1 MRALFVCIGFIQA
14 FFSDFIVWISF
25 ISNNRTNSTPSK
37 AQKLLSGLHLLHIN
51 DKNTS
56 SPYVSI
62 SGTRI
67 KHNNMNKTFF
77 LKHYILP
84 TAFFSLVIN
93 LFLLAPSLYMFQLF
107 DRVIGTRSKEAL
119 WLMSLLLLV
128 ALIVMGII
136 EIVRSRIL
144 VNANNAMD
152 LMLAPYLLNKMVEG
166 ATSPEGNPNTY
177 ALKDLQTVRT
187 FLTGQGIIQ
196 LLDAVWLPIY
206 MVLLYFM
213 HPMMLNVLIIGTIL
227 MVALSIA
234 SEVLTKAPLAESN
247 SANRLATRFVD
258 SSMLNAEVVNA
269 MGMQANLTKR
279 WASLNDRVIILQTH
293 ASKWSGR
300 ISGMTKV
307 VRQVV
312 QSMSMAVGTYIMLG
326 DTTFTMGYIMAG
338 GIIFGKALGPLEYVI
353 SGWRSLLETR
363 AAYARLDAF
372 IKSGSQEQRYQLE
385 LPPPTGQISLEH
397 VTFGVR
403 STGKVLIRDVSFNL
417 AAGDSL
423 GIVGPSASGKSTLAR
438 LIVGAWKP
446 QQGVIRIDG
455 ADLANWPSERLG
467 QYIGYLPQDIE
478 LFAGSIADNIARL
491 DDPDPDKV
499 IEAAKISG
507 LHEMILQMPNGYDTQ
522 IGEGGTVLSGG
533 QRQRIG
539 FARAVYGNPKIL
551 ILDEPNASLDTAGEL
566 ALVNAMAHLKQAGT
580 TTIFITHNPHF
591 INNVT
596 KLLVMQNGALAAFGP
611 KEWVM
616 AQLNKSTQQAQVS
629 A

>member
-1 MRALFVCIGFIQA
+1 MSMDKSFFI
-14 FFSDFIVWISF
+14 
-25 ISNNRTNSTPSK
+25 
-37 AQKLLSGLHLLHIN
+37 
-51 DKNTS
+51 KN
-56 SPYVSI
+56 
-62 SGTRI
+62 
-67 KHNNMNKTFF
+67 
-77 LKHYILP
+77 YILP

-93 LFLLAPSLYMFQLF
+93 LFLLAPSLFMFQLF

-119 WLMSLLLLV
+119 WLMSLLLLL
-128 ALIVMGII
+128 ALLVMGII

-152 LMLAPYLLNKMVEG
+152 LMLAPYLLNKMVAG
-166 ATSPEGNPNTY
+166 ATSPEGNPNTH
-177 ALKDLQTVRT
+177 ALRDLQTVRT

-196 LLDAVWLPIY
+196 LLDAPWLPIY

-213 HPMMLNVLIIGTIL
+213 HPMMLNVLLLGTGL

-258 SSMLNAEVVNA
+258 SAMLNAEVINA
-269 MGMQANLTKR
+269 MGMHANLTKR

-300 ISGMTKV
+300 ISGMTKF
-307 VRQVV
+307 VRQVI
-312 QSMSMAVGTYIMLG
+312 QAMSMAVGTYIMLG
-326 DTTFTMGYIMAG
+326 DTTFSMGMIMAG

-353 SGWRSLLETR
+353 SGWRSILETR
-363 AAYARLDAF
+363 AAYSRLDAF
-372 IKSGSQEQRYQLE
+372 IRDADREQPYILE
-385 LPPPTGQISLEH
+385 LPTPTGQISLEH
-397 VTFGVR
+397 VTFGIR
-403 STGKVLIRDVSFNL
+403 ATSKILIRDVSFSLN
-417 AAGDSL
+417 AGDSL

-446 QQGVIRIDG
+446 QQGSIRIDG
-455 ADLANWPSERLG
+455 ADLASWPSERLG
-467 QYIGYLPQDIE
+467 RHIGYLPQDIE

-491 DDPDPDKV
+491 DDPDSEMV
-499 IEAAKISG
+499 IEAAKIAG
-507 LHEMILQMPNGYDTQ
+507 LHELILQMPNGYDTQ

-539 FARAVYGNPKIL
+539 FARALYGNPKIL
-551 ILDEPNASLDTAGEL
+551 ILDEPNASLDTAGEQ
-566 ALVNAMAHLKQAGT
+566 ALVNAMAHLKREGT

-591 INNVT
+591 INNVS

-611 KEWVM
+611 KDWVM
-616 AQLNKSTQQAQVS
+616 AQLNKATQQAQVS

>member
-1 MRALFVCIGFIQA
+1 
-14 FFSDFIVWISF
+14 
-25 ISNNRTNSTPSK
+25 
-37 AQKLLSGLHLLHIN
+37 
-51 DKNTS
+51 
-56 SPYVSI
+56 
-62 SGTRI
+62 
-67 KHNNMNKTFF
+67 MNKLFF
-77 LKHYILP
+77 FKHYILP
-84 TAFFSLVIN
+84 TAFFSFIIN
-93 LFLLAPSLYMFQLF
+93 MFLLAPSLFMFQMF

-119 WLMSLLLLV
+119 WLLSLLLLV
-128 ALIVMGII
+128 ALVVMAII
-136 EIVRSRIL
+136 EVVRSRIL

-152 LMLAPYLLNKMVEG
+152 LMLAPYLLKKMVEG

-196 LLDAVWLPIY
+196 LLDAPWLPIY
-206 MVLLYFM
+206 MILLYFM
-213 HPMMLNVLIIGTIL
+213 HPMMLLVLVIGTVL
-227 MVALSIA
+227 MVSLSIA
-234 SEVLTKAPLAESN
+234 SEVLTKNPLAESN

-258 SSMLNAEVVNA
+258 SAMLNAEVVNA

-279 WASLNDRVIILQTH
+279 WASLNDRVIILQTK

-300 ISGMTKV
+300 ISGMTKF
-307 VRQVV
+307 VRQIV

-326 DTTFTMGYIMAG
+326 DATFSMGMIMAG

-353 SGWRSLLETR
+353 SGWRSILETR

-372 IKSGSQEQRYQLE
+372 IKGANQAQPYLLE
-385 LPPPTGQISLEH
+385 LPPPTGQIAMEH
-397 VTFGVR
+397 VTFGIR
-403 STGKVLIRDVSFNL
+403 ATGKILIRDVSFSL
-417 AAGDSL
+417 VAGDSL

-438 LIVGAWKP
+438 LLVGAWKP

-455 ADLANWPSERLG
+455 ADLASWPSERLG
-467 QYIGYLPQDIE
+467 QHIGYLPQDIE
-478 LFAGSIADNIARL
+478 LFAGSIAENIARL
-491 DDPDPDKV
+491 DEPDSEMV
-499 IEAAKISG
+499 IEAARIAG
-507 LHEMILQMPNGYDTQ
+507 LHEMILQMQNGYDTQ

-539 FARAVYGNPKIL
+539 FARAIYGNPRIL
-551 ILDEPNASLDTAGEL
+551 ILDEPNASLDTAGET
-566 ALVNAMAHLKQAGT
+566 ALVNAMALLKEAGT

-591 INNVT
+591 INNVS

-616 AQLNKSTQQAQVS
+616 AQLNKATQQGQVS

>member
-1 MRALFVCIGFIQA
+1 
-14 FFSDFIVWISF
+14 
-25 ISNNRTNSTPSK
+25 
-37 AQKLLSGLHLLHIN
+37 
-51 DKNTS
+51 
-56 SPYVSI
+56 
-62 SGTRI
+62 
-67 KHNNMNKTFF
+67 MNKLFF
-77 LKHYILP
+77 IKNYFLP

-93 LFLLAPSLYMFQLF
+93 LLLLAPSLFMFQLF

-119 WLMSLLLLV
+119 WLLSLLLLA
-128 ALIVMGII
+128 ALLVMGII
-136 EIVRSRIL
+136 EVVRSRIL

-152 LMLAPYLLNKMVEG
+152 LMLAPYLLKKMVEG

-196 LLDAVWLPIY
+196 LLDAPWLPIY

-213 HPMMLNVLIIGTIL
+213 HPMMLNVLIIGTVL
-227 MVALSIA
+227 MIVLSIA
-234 SEVLTKAPLAESN
+234 SELLTKAPLADSN

-258 SSMLNAEVVNA
+258 SAMLNAEVVNA

-279 WASLNDRVIILQTH
+279 WASLNDRVIILQTE

-300 ISGMTKV
+300 ISAMTKT
-307 VRQVV
+307 VRQII
-312 QSMSMAVGTYIMLG
+312 QAMSMGVGTYIMLG
-326 DTTFTMGYIMAG
+326 DATFTMGYIMAG
-338 GIIFGKALGPLEYVI
+338 GIIFGKALGPLEYLI

-363 AAYARLDAF
+363 AAYSRLNAF
-372 IKSGSQEQRYQLE
+372 VNGVSKEQPYLLE
-385 LPPPTGQISLEH
+385 LPTPTGQIALEH
-397 VTFGVR
+397 VTFGIR
-403 STGKVLIRDVSFNL
+403 STGKILIRDVSFSL

-438 LIVGAWKP
+438 LIVGSWKP

-455 ADLANWPSERLG
+455 ADLASWPSERLG
-467 QYIGYLPQDIE
+467 QHIGYLPQDIE
-478 LFAGSIADNIARL
+478 LFAGSVAENIARL
-491 DDPDPDKV
+491 DEPDSEMV
-499 IEAAKISG
+499 IEAARIAG

-522 IGEGGTVLSGG
+522 IGEGGAVLSGG

-539 FARAVYGNPKIL
+539 FARAIYGNPKIL
-551 ILDEPNASLDTAGEL
+551 ILDEPNASLDTAGET

-580 TTIFITHNPHF
+580 TTVFITHNPHF
-591 INNVT
+591 INNVS
-596 KLLVMQNGALAAFGP
+596 KLLVMQNGAMAAFGP

-616 AQLNKSTQQAQVS
+616 AQLNKATQQSQVS